1 MTFKSHVFFSESFP
15 YPLNVIK
22 TKIKHCFVSSHR
34 VKNGLLIFLFV
45 HKSVPKIYIILCIF
59 IKMISTTK
67 RNHQFTKH

>member
-1 MTFKSHVFFSESFP
+1 MFFFSESFP

-45 HKSVPKIYIILCIF
+45 HKSVPKIYIIILCIF
-59 IKMISTTK
+59 IKNDFNNKT
-67 RNHQFTKH
+67 